1 MFLDALSRFDCFMWV
16 PVLFWVGLFFVA
28 RFGAFPLELKRRVRL
43 GERWVYVSKRW
54 GKGSPVASFWQLL
67 SVLLGALA
75 AVSTTLVC
83 SRGVSL
89 LGLDPLF
96 GLASIVVFVPLAVC
110 VFRLAASRVFELERS
125 AHFLFYRRLVHKSQL
140 EGKLPNEED
149 LRTRSAWEFH
159 NALWKAERRGRFFR
173 YLNAAARSK
182 KIPKDLL
189 WRPHED

>member
-1 MFLDALSRFDCFMWV
+1 MFLDFLSGLDYFMWV
-16 PVLFWVGLFFVA
+16 PLLFWAGLVLVA

-54 GKGSPVASFWQLL
+54 SKGSPVASFWKLV

-75 AVSTTLVC
+75 ALSTTLVC
-83 SRGVSL
+83 CRAVSL
-89 LGLDPLF
+89 LGFDPAF
-96 GLASIVVFVPLAVC
+96 GLPSVIIFIIVAVL
-110 VFRLAASRVFELERS
+110 VFRVAAARVFELERS
-125 AHFLFYRRLVHKSQL
+125 AHFLFYRRLVHNSQL
-140 EGKLPNEED
+140 EGKIPTEED

-182 KIPKDLL
+182 KIPKDLI
-189 WRPHED
+189 WRPNED